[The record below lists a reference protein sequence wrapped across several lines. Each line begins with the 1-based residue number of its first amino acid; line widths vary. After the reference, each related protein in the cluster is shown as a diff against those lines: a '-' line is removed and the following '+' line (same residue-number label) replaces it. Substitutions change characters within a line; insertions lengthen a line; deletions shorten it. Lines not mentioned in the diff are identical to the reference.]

1 MGFLDS
7 VVGRAF
13 RDEKAG
19 RVVVFSGDRRNRGY
33 LVKSEA
39 EELRIRA
46 FLKMFYIAH
55 FSIFLLGLLLA
66 NAWSMFFTHL
76 EGFGRPAE
84 HVPRVMGIS
93 LGIYSL
99 VVGLPYFLLW
109 SAYKKSL
116 LSFVSPQDEVLVSGK
131 SLGQQRWTVLAAMT
145 GFGILILM
153 AVIFLLVRGK

>member
-7 VVGRAF
+7 IVGKAF

-19 RVVVFSGDRRNRGY
+19 RVVVFSADRRNRGY
-33 LVKSEA
+33 LVESEA
-39 EELRIRA
+39 EELKIRA

-55 FSIFLLGLLLA
+55 FSIFLLGMLLA
-66 NAWSMFFTHL
+66 NAWSTFFTHL

-84 HVPRVMGIS
+84 HVQRAMGIS

-109 SAYKKSL
+109 RSYKKSL
-116 LSFVSPQDEVLVSGK
+116 LSFVSPQGEVLVSGK
-131 SLGQQRWTVLAAMT
+131 SLGQQPLAVLAATT
-145 GFGILILM
+145 GFGIIILI
-153 AVIFLLVRGK
+153 AVIFLLVRAK

>member
-7 VVGRAF
+7 IVGRAF

-19 RVVVFSGDRRNRGY
+19 RVVVFSVDRRNRGY

-39 EELRIRA
+39 EELKIRA
-46 FLKMFYIAH
+46 FLKMFYFAQLAIL
-55 FSIFLLGLLLA
+55 LLGMQVA
-66 NAWSMFFTHL
+66 NAWSTFLTHL

-84 HVPRVMGIS
+84 HVHRAMGIS

-109 SAYKKSL
+109 RSYKKSL

-131 SLGQQRWTVLAAMT
+131 SLVQQRWTLLAAMT

-153 AVIFLLVRGK
+153 AVIFFLVRAK

>member
-7 VVGRAF
+7 IVGRSF
-13 RDEKAG
+13 RDEKPG

-33 LVKSEA
+33 LLKSEA
-39 EELRIRA
+39 DELKIRA
-46 FLKMFYIAH
+46 FLKMFYFAQLAIL
-55 FSIFLLGLLLA
+55 LLGMLVT
-66 NAWSMFFTHL
+66 NAWSTFLTHL

-84 HVPRVMGIS
+84 HVHRAMGIS

-109 SAYKKSL
+109 RSYKKSL

-131 SLGQQRWTVLAAMT
+131 SPGQQPWLVLALALGLLT
-145 GFGILILM
+145 LM
-153 AVIFLLVRGK
+153 GAIFYLVRAK

>member
-7 VVGRAF
+7 IVGRAF

-19 RVVVFSGDRRNRGY
+19 RVVAFSGDRRNRGY

-39 EELRIRA
+39 EELKIRA
-46 FLKMFYIAH
+46 FLKMFYFAQLAIL
-55 FSIFLLGLLLA
+55 LLGMQVT
-66 NAWSMFFTHL
+66 NAWSTFFTHL

-84 HVPRVMGIS
+84 HVYRAMGIS

-109 SAYKKSL
+109 RSYKKSL

-131 SLGQQRWTVLAAMT
+131 SLGQQPWTVFAAMT
-145 GFGILILM
+145 GFGISILM
-153 AVIFLLVRGK
+153 AAIFVLVRAK

>member
-7 VVGRAF
+7 VVGSAF
-13 RDEKAG
+13 RNEKTG

-33 LVKSEA
+33 LLKSEA

-46 FLKMFYIAH
+46 FLKMFH
-55 FSIFLLGLLLA
+55 FAQLAILLLGMLVA
-66 NAWSMFFTHL
+66 NGWSAFLIHL

-84 HVPRVMGIS
+84 HVLRAMGIS

-109 SAYKKSL
+109 RSYKKSL

-153 AVIFLLVRGK
+153 AVIFLLVRAK